1 MRNYWVRIALGAAA
15 IFIVGMVGLTL
26 VRRGLGTV
34 HGVVHGSGPISIP
47 LAFIPFTLNGDKL
60 GTLQRLTMKRE
71 KPDSVTSVELQV
83 KLSDSL
89 LARGLE
95 GCRLAA
101 NLDSDKSDTKGVSV
115 SVNRGQFVHGTFWC
129 ATNDSTSSD
138 LVEYGQAV
146 FHPGNVTVPLFLSQ
160 DMVDELQNLDFDDD
174 STNVVDEAQVDSIVA
189 AAKLIA
195 DSVKAAVAVKA
206 VEHRTI
212 DSLRAEGQRRGDSA
226 SRVTGHVAPPKP
238 PAPPAAPR

>member
-1 MRNYWVRIALGAAA
+1 MRIALGAAA
-15 IFIVGMVGLTL
+15 IFIVGMIGLTL

-47 LAFIPFTLNGDKL
+47 LAFIPFQLNGDKL
-60 GTLQRLTMKRE
+60 GSLERVTLRRE
-71 KPDSVTSVELQV
+71 TPNKVTSVELEV

-101 NLDSDKSDTKGVSV
+101 NLDSEVPGRPSINVH
-115 SVNRGQFVHGTFWC
+115 RGPFAEGSFWC
-129 ATNDSTSSD
+129 AKDDSANVA

-146 FHPGNVTVPLFLSQ
+146 FHPGDVTVPLLLPRSL
-160 DMVDELQNLDFDDD
+160 VDELQNLDLGHD
-174 STNVVDEAQVDSIVA
+174 SMPAVAKAQVDSIMA
-189 AAKLIA
+189 ATELRI
-195 DSVKAAVAVKA
+195 DSVDAL
-206 VEHRTI
+206 RDRMI

-226 SRVTGHVAPPKP
+226 RRVARQMVDSARSR
-238 PAPPAAPR
+238 